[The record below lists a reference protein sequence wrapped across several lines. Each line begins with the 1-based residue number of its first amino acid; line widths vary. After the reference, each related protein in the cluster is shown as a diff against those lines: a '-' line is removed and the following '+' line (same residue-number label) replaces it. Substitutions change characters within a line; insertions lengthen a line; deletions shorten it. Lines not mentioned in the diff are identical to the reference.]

1 MPTTPRDLAL
11 TRRTLLTNLGALSLS
26 VLSPTVAQ
34 ARRHDAKLVV
44 VILRGAMDGLAA
56 VPKPNDPHIRSH
68 RPYLIAND
76 ALALRDGFALHPNL
90 ATVHS
95 NFTAG
100 DAAIVHA
107 LAGPW
112 RNRSHFKAQDLLE
125 SGTEKTVLKDGWLN
139 RALQVSPSP
148 LKAVSIGPAQP
159 LILRGKAQAAS
170 WSPAVLPEANE
181 DTVNRLL
188 DLYADDALLGPAL
201 AEAIKVDQ
209 IAGNAA
215 KGLRGNQYV
224 APMGAAGRLIA
235 ADDGPDIA
243 VVSLGGWDT
252 HANQNGVLGNRL
264 KQLDLGLAKLK
275 QELGLHWSKSAVV
288 VVTEFGRT
296 VRQNGGRGTDHGT
309 GGVGLVLGGAVNG
322 GRILGDWPGL
332 APNQLYQNRDLYPAN
347 DMRGLLASLLQE
359 QFGFSKSVLTRT
371 VFPGSE
377 GVRMI
382 KAT

>member
-1 MPTTPRDLAL
+1 M
-11 TRRTLLTNLGALSLS
+11 
-26 VLSPTVAQ
+26 
-34 ARRHDAKLVV
+34 V

-68 RPYLIAND
+68 RPNLIANN
-76 ALALRDGFALHPNL
+76 ALALQDGFALHPNL

-139 RALQVSPSP
+139 RALQVSPTP

-159 LILRGKAQAAS
+159 LILRGKAQVAS

-188 DLYADDALLGPAL
+188 DLYADDPLLGPAL

-224 APMGAAGRLIA
+224 APMGAAARLIA

-275 QELGLHWSKSAVV
+275 QDLGPHWSKSAIV

-359 QFGFSKSVLTRT
+359 QFGFSKSGLTRT

>member
-1 MPTTPRDLAL
+1 MPSRTRDLAL
-11 TRRTLLTNLGALSLS
+11 TRRTLLTSMGALGVS
-26 VLSPTVAQ
+26 VLAPTVSQ
-34 ARRHDAKLVV
+34 ARQSNTKLVV

-56 VPKPNDPHIRSH
+56 VPKINDPHIRSH
-68 RPYLIAND
+68 RPNLIPHNT
-76 ALALRDGFALHPNL
+76 LALRDGFALHPNL
-90 ATVHS
+90 VTVHK
-95 NFTAG
+95 NFDAG

-112 RNRSHFKAQDLLE
+112 RDRSHFKAQDLLE

-139 RALQVSPSP
+139 RALQVSPAP

-188 DLYADDALLGPAL
+188 DLYADDPLLGPAL

-209 IAGNAA
+209 IAGDAA
-215 KGLRGNQYV
+215 KGIRGNQYV

-264 KQLDLGLAKLK
+264 RQLDLGLSKLK
-275 QELGLHWSKSAVV
+275 QELGTHWSKSAIV

-309 GGVGLVLGGAVNG
+309 GGVGLVLGGAVKG
-322 GRILGDWPGL
+322 GRILGEWPGL
-332 APNQLYQNRDLYPAN
+332 ATNQLYQNRDLYPAN
-347 DMRGLLASLLQE
+347 DMRGLLANLLRE
-359 QFGFSKSVLTRT
+359 QFGFRKSDLTRS
-371 VFPGSE
+371 VFPDSQ

-382 KAT
+382 EAI